1 MNHPWE
7 EISLDDYEQHMA
19 LSSVGQLQALNRLMK
34 DQFDARP
41 VRTAMVLGV
50 AGGNGLEHI
59 RKDKYDTVWGV
70 DINEAYLQAAAERYP
85 DLRGTLRCLC
95 LDLAK
100 EPEKLPQ
107 AELVIANLL
116 VEYIGYE
123 AFLKVLLQVSPAY
136 ISCVIQINA
145 DETEWVSD
153 FPYLHAFD
161 RLDEVHH
168 QMEADTLTKAIGSIG
183 YVEILRTAVPL
194 PNGKQLVRLDYRKKT

>member
-34 DQFDARP
+34 DQFDAWP

-59 RKDKYDTVWGV
+59 RKNKYDTVWGV
-70 DINEAYLQAAAERYP
+70 DINEGYLQAAAERYP
-85 DLRGTLRCLC
+85 DLRGALRCLC

-107 AELVIANLL
+107 AELVIADLL

-123 AFLKVLLQVSPAY
+123 AFRKVLLQVGPAY
-136 ISCVIQINA
+136 ISCVIQINT

-153 FPYLHAFD
+153 SPYLHSFD

>member
-7 EISLDDYEQHMA
+7 GIRLDDYEQHMA

-34 DQFDARP
+34 DQFNARP

-59 RKDKYDTVWGV
+59 RKDQYDTVWGV

-85 DLRGTLRCLC
+85 ELRGILRCLC

-100 EPEKLPQ
+100 EPEKLPRS
-107 AELVIANLL
+107 ELVIADLL

-123 AFLKVLLQVSPAY
+123 AFQKVLLQVSPAY
-136 ISCVIQINA
+136 VSCVIQINT
-145 DETEWVSD
+145 DEAEWVSD
-153 FPYLHAFD
+153 SPYLHAFD

-168 QMEADTLTKAIGSIG
+168 QIEADMLTKAMDSVG
-183 YVEILRTAVPL
+183 YEETLRTVVPL
-194 PNGKQLVRLDYRKKT
+194 PNGKQLVRLDYRKKA